1 MSASDRPLWPDHP
14 LYDAKTRTDAAERLN
29 FFDEGLIF
37 VAPDL
42 TVTSANIEACAL
54 MGREFGSVDGGAFAA
69 VCADLPGWAP
79 LAAAVERGADAELAV
94 RTAKGKTLLVTVRR
108 ANRRPGPRAPGARQS
123 MAVILRDLEVLDY
136 RRRKALGREAQP
148 AFRTLADN
156 KARPDFGTQ
165 RRIAPALETVL
176 SRGERAILQ
185 GARVL
190 ITGESGVGKTEIARY
205 FHTFLADTGDV
216 FQVVNCASIPETL
229 FESEMFGYEK
239 GAFTGALQSGRAGFI
254 EQAEGGTLFLDEV
267 GEIPLSVQA
276 KLLSFLE
283 EGVIRRV
290 GGGRQRVANVRILAA
305 TNRDLRQMVRDGL
318 FRADLYYRLAVV
330 HLPIPALRTMPDL
343 IDHLTDRFVD
353 TLNQRRGQKFVI
365 PHWVRARL
373 RAYAWPGNVRELL
386 NVVQQLS
393 IFFDEGADMDELL
406 SDLLRPLAAPG
417 AEDTR
422 FARAVAEDGADG
434 ATLPGAQRVA
444 MGTDGSLDL
453 KEEVRRYERALIEQ
467 AIERHGSKRKAAR
480 ALGVDIGTVVR
491 KTTDISMN

>member
-1 MSASDRPLWPDHP
+1 MSNPDRPLWPDHP
-14 LYDAKTRTDAAERLN
+14 LFDAETRLDAAERLN
-29 FFDEGLIF
+29 FFDDGLIF
-37 VAPDL
+37 VGADL
-42 TVTSANIEACAL
+42 TITSANFEACAL
-54 MGREFGSVDGGAFAA
+54 TDREFGSVDGEVFAA
-69 VCADLPGWAP
+69 LCAELPGWSQ
-79 LAAAVERGADAELAV
+79 LAAAVEHGADAELTV

-108 ANRRPGPRAPGARQS
+108 ANRKPLPREPGTRHP

-136 RRRKALGREAQP
+136 RRRKAFGRGVQP

-165 RRIAPALETVL
+165 RRIAPPLEKVL

-205 FHTFLADTGDV
+205 FHTFLADTGDA

-229 FESEMFGYEK
+229 FESEMFGYDK

-254 EQAEGGTLFLDEV
+254 EQAEGGTLFLDAV

-276 KLLSFLE
+276 KLLTFLE

-305 TNRDLRQMVRDGL
+305 TNRDLRQMVSDGQ

-330 HLPIPALRTMPDL
+330 HLPIPALRKMPEL
-343 IDHLTDRFVD
+343 TDHLIDRFVD
-353 TLNQRRGQKFVI
+353 TINQRRGQKFVL
-365 PHWVRARL
+365 PDWVRVRL
-373 RAYAWPGNVRELL
+373 TAYAWPGNVRELL

-393 IFFDEGADMDELL
+393 IFIDEDADMDELL
-406 SDLLRPLAAPG
+406 AELLLPLPVANGESDTVQGSSLALGTPVPPVRPS
-417 AEDTR
+417 
-422 FARAVAEDGADG
+422 DGE
-434 ATLPGAQRVA
+434 
-444 MGTDGSLDL
+444 LDL
-453 KEEVRRYERALIEQ
+453 KEEVRRYEKALIDK
-467 AIERHGSKRKAAR
+467 AIEVHGSKRKAAR

-491 KTTDISMN
+491 KTQIFQ

>member
-1 MSASDRPLWPDHP
+1 MPSSMTPLWSDHP
-14 LYDAKTRTDAAERLN
+14 LFDAVTRQDAAERLN
-29 FFDEGLIF
+29 LFDDGLVF
-37 VAPDL
+37 VGADMS
-42 TVTSANIEACAL
+42 VTSANVEACAI
-54 MGREFGSVDGGAFAA
+54 MGCEFGAVDGEPFAA
-69 VCADLPGWAP
+69 LCAELPGWAQ
-79 LAAAVERGADAELAV
+79 LAEAVDRGANAELTV

-108 ANRRPGPRAPGARQS
+108 ATPGPKRRDPGARRPVV
-123 MAVILRDLEVLDY
+123 VILRDLEVLDY
-136 RRRKALGREAQP
+136 RRRKAFGHSGQP
-148 AFRTLADN
+148 TFRTLADN

-165 RRIAPALETVL
+165 RRIAPQLEKVL
-176 SRGERAILQ
+176 SRGERAALQ

-205 FHTFLADTGDV
+205 FHTFLADTGDA
-216 FQVVNCASIPETL
+216 FQVVNCASIHETL

-305 TNRDLRQMVRDGL
+305 TNRDLRQMVREGQ

-330 HLPIPALRTMPDL
+330 HLPIPALRTMPEL
-343 IDHLTDRFVD
+343 IGHLIDRFVD
-353 TLNQRRGQKFVI
+353 TINQRRGDRFVV
-365 PHWVRARL
+365 PDWVRARL
-373 RAYAWPGNVRELL
+373 TAYAWPGNVRELL

-406 SDLLRPLAAPG
+406 SDLLRPLSAPPSSSEVSPG
-417 AEDTR
+417 GGDEALPALAET
-422 FARAVAEDGADG
+422 VADIAPDGAF
-434 ATLPGAQRVA
+434 
-444 MGTDGSLDL
+444 DL
-453 KEEVRRYERALIEQ
+453 KEQVRRYERTLIEK
-467 AIERHGSKRKAAR
+467 AIKQHGSKRKAAR

-491 KTTDISMN
+491 KTSDISMN

>member
-1 MSASDRPLWPDHP
+1 MMSSPGPVLWPDHP
-14 LYDAKTRTDAAERLN
+14 LFNAESRDDAAERLN
-29 FFDEGLIF
+29 LFDEGLIF
-37 VAPDL
+37 VGADQ

-54 MGREFGSVDGGAFAA
+54 MDREFGSVDGEPFAA
-69 VCADLPGWAP
+69 LCADLAGWAA
-79 LAAAVERGADAELAV
+79 LAASVERGANAELAV

-108 ANRRPGPRAPGARQS
+108 ADRKPVRREPGMRHPAV
-123 MAVILRDLEVLDY
+123 VILRDLEMLDY
-136 RRRKALGREAQP
+136 RRRKALGRSAQP
-148 AFRTLADN
+148 VFRTLADN

-165 RRIAPALETVL
+165 RRIAPQLEKVL

-276 KLLSFLE
+276 KLLSFLD
-283 EGVIRRV
+283 EGLIRRV
-290 GGGRQRVANVRILAA
+290 GGGRQRIANVRIMAA

-330 HLPIPALRTMPDL
+330 HLPIPALRTMPEL
-343 IDHLTDRFVD
+343 IDHLIDRFVD
-353 TLNQRRGQKFVI
+353 TINQRRGRRFDI
-365 PHWVRARL
+365 PVWVRTRL
-373 RAYAWPGNVRELL
+373 TGYVWPGNVRELL
-386 NVVQQLS
+386 SVIQQLS
-393 IFFDEGADMDELL
+393 IFIDESTDMDELL
-406 SDLLRPLAAPG
+406 SDLLRPLSASRPSGNSSNEDNEEALPMPAA
-417 AEDTR
+417 DLMT
-422 FARAVAEDGADG
+422 
-434 ATLPGAQRVA
+434 T
-444 MGTDGSLDL
+444 GSDSDFSL
-453 KEEVRRYERALIEQ
+453 KDEVRRYEKALIDK
-467 AIERHGSKRKAAR
+467 AIEIHGSKRKAAR

-491 KTTDISMN
+491 KTANISMN

>member
-1 MSASDRPLWPDHP
+1 MSAPDRALWPDHP
-14 LYDAKTRTDAAERLN
+14 LFDAETIPDAAERLN

-37 VAPDL
+37 VGTDL
-42 TVTSANIEACAL
+42 TVTSANVEACAL
-54 MGREFGSVDGGAFAA
+54 MGREFGSVDGEAFATL
-69 VCADLPGWAP
+69 CTELPGWSQ
-79 LAAAVERGADAELAV
+79 LAAAVERGADAELTV

-108 ANRRPGPRAPGARQS
+108 ASRKPVAREPGARHPV
-123 MAVILRDLEVLDY
+123 AVILRDLEVLDY
-136 RRRKALGREAQP
+136 RRRKAFGRAAQP

-165 RRIAPALETVL
+165 RRIAPQLEKVL

-205 FHTFLADTGDV
+205 FHTFLADTGDA

-283 EGVIRRV
+283 EGMIRRV
-290 GGGRQRVANVRILAA
+290 GGGKQRIANVRILTA
-305 TNRDLRQMVRDGL
+305 TNRDLRQMVRDGQ

-330 HLPIPALRTMPDL
+330 HLPIPALRTMPELTGHL
-343 IDHLTDRFVD
+343 IDRFVD
-353 TLNQRRGQKFVI
+353 TINQRRGNRFVV
-365 PHWVRARL
+365 PGWVRARL
-373 RAYAWPGNVRELL
+373 TAYAWPGNVRELL

-406 SDLLRPLAAPG
+406 SDLLRPLSEEQFSAGDSSRGDGDALPAAV
-417 AEDTR
+417 EDM
-422 FARAVAEDGADG
+422 VAIGPDGAF
-434 ATLPGAQRVA
+434 
-444 MGTDGSLDL
+444 DL
-453 KEEVRRYERALIEQ
+453 KEEVRRYERALIDR
-467 AIERHGSKRKAAR
+467 AILRHGSKRKAAR

-491 KTTDISMN
+491 KTNDISMN